1 MEPVGESILSKGG
14 LRCDPSPFGTT
25 NEAGQGSA
33 TRQRRRGISF
43 KGKAFWDFVFL
54 CVPKKLRIF
63 SFIMQI
69 ENIEFPRL
77 STEASCIIS
86 R

>member
-14 LRCDPSPFGTT
+14 LRCDPSSFGTT

-43 KGKAFWDFVFL
+43 KRKGFLGFVFL
-54 CVPKKLRIF
+54 CAPKKLRIF
-63 SFIMQI
+63 FL
-69 ENIEFPRL
+69 RL
-77 STEASCIIS
+77 
-86 R
+86 